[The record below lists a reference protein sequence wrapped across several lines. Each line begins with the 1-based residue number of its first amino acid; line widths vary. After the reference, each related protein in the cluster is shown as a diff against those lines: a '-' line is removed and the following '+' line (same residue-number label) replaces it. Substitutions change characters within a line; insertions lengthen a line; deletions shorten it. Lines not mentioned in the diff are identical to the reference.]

1 MFVKDFQEFGLIAS
15 ALGGIY
21 PAIKAARKDVI
32 DALAYE

>member
-1 MFVKDFQEFGLIAS
+1 MYALMVGLIA
-15 ALGGIY
+15 ATLGGIY